1 MKYLLILMAGVWLG
15 LAFQHLPRRPLF
27 SDTPQT
33 PEDWTGPK
41 VRGNWS
47 EEDRAMLTERYFN
60 GGK

>member
-1 MKYLLILMAGVWLG
+1 MKYVLTLFAGVWIG
-15 LAFQHLPRRPLF
+15 LAFSRLPHYPLF
-27 SDTPQT
+27 NDEPQT
-33 PEDWTGPK
+33 PEDWEPK

>member
-1 MKYLLILMAGVWLG
+1 MKYLAVLTLGILTG
-15 LAFQHLPRRPLF
+15 LAFSRIPHYPLF
-27 SDTPQT
+27 NDMPQT
-33 PEDWTGPK
+33 PEDWRPK